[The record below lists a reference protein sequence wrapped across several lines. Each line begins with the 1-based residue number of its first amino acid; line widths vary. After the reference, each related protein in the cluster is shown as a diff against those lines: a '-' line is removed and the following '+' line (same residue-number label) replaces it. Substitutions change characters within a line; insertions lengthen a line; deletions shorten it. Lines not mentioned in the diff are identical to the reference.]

1 MVVGVDNQVAHRMA
15 GLDMIAGVAADSI
28 RLVRRN
34 LALVVVLLSKGRQ
47 QVNAKQYSNLNAPC
61 GG

>member
-1 MVVGVDNQVAHRMA
+1 MA